1 MGTLTLIFL
10 IATVPALVMWGL
22 AIPATARGSLALLRE
37 AFGADEPATETLVR
51 TADGTLAYVP
61 RDTRP

>member
-10 IATVPALVMWGL
+10 VAAVPALVIWGL

-37 AFGADEPATETLVR
+37 AFGAEEPGADALVR
-51 TADGTLAYVP
+51 TTDGTLAYAPVDA
-61 RDTRP
+61 RR

>member
-10 IATVPALVMWGL
+10 VAAVPALVAWGL

-37 AFGADEPATETLVR
+37 AFGADEPGPERVVR
-51 TADGTLAYVP
+51 TDDGTFAYAP
-61 RDTRP
+61 RDAHR